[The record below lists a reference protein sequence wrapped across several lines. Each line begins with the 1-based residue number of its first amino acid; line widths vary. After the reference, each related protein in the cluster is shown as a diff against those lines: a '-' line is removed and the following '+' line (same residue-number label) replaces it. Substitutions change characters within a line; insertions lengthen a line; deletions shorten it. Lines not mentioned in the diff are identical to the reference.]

1 MLLEINNL
9 SVKIDNK
16 NILKNIDLKITPGS
30 THALMGPNG
39 SGKSTLAYSILGHP
53 SCEVISGN
61 IRFKDQDITDLSI
74 DKRAKLGIFL
84 AFQYPKAVPGLK
96 VFNFLKAAYESFNSA
111 SLSLVEFK
119 ELLLSSI
126 KILGFDESLLE
137 RDLNDGFSG
146 GEKKR
151 LEMLQLYLLNPKI
164 AIIDEID
171 SGLDVDALKI
181 VSSVLNK
188 CKERD
193 PEFSILLVT
202 HYRRILEHL
211 KPDYVHILNNGT
223 LDLTGDYS
231 LALKI
236 DQVGYQDQNFK
247 QKQA

>member
-146 GEKKR
+146 GEKKTFR
-151 LEMLQLYLLNPKI
+151 N
-164 AIIDEID
+164 AT
-171 SGLDVDALKI
+171 ALFTK
-181 VSSVLNK
+181 S
-188 CKERD
+188 
-193 PEFSILLVT
+193 
-202 HYRRILEHL
+202 
-211 KPDYVHILNNGT
+211 
-223 LDLTGDYS
+223 
-231 LALKI
+231 
-236 DQVGYQDQNFK
+236 
-247 QKQA
+247 